1 MDNMDNI
8 DSINN
13 PDTNEHEDSVG
24 TILREARI
32 RRGLSLIEAEKATS
46 IRCSYLDAL
55 EQDEYH
61 KLPEEVYV
69 KGMIRNYGNFL
80 GLNGPELVD
89 SYKAQKAG
97 TVVEK
102 VKSKGIREVDTVRM
116 NISLKQHRSAGSG
129 VNAYQG
135 PSNKK
140 NIAKQIF
147 AGALAVIV
155 LVAGYFVMP
164 KAMEMLH
171 SKDEPKTPAVAVV
184 PEAKEEKAQTQPEV
198 KAESQEESEEAVK
211 EEVAPVE
218 TPAPVAEKVTL
229 EIVAHGECW
238 LEVNADGRRIYEGML
253 YAKDAK
259 AFEADEKLV
268 VKYGNVGVMEAVVN
282 GEPVSMQ
289 GEQGVAI
296 KTYTK

>member
-1 MDNMDNI
+1 MDNMENI

-13 PDTNEHEDSVG
+13 SDRAEHIDSVG
-24 TILREARI
+24 NALREARI
-32 RRGLSLIEAEKATS
+32 RKGLSLIDAEKATS

-55 EQDEYH
+55 ERDEYH
-61 KLPEEVYV
+61 KLPEEVFI

-102 VKSKGIREVDTVRM
+102 VKSKGIREVDTVKM

-135 PSNKK
+135 PNNKK

-147 AGALAVIV
+147 AGALAVVV

-164 KAMEMLH
+164 KAMDWLH
-171 SKDEPKTPAVAVV
+171 SKDEPKAPVVAVV
-184 PEAKEEKAQTQPEV
+184 PEAKVEQQTET
-198 KAESQEESEEAVK
+198 KEAVK
-211 EEVAPVE
+211 EEAAVPVS
-218 TPAPVAEKVTL
+218 EKVTL
-229 EIVAHGECW
+229 DIVAHGDCW
-238 LEVNADGRRIYEGML
+238 LEVSADGKSIFEGML
-253 YAKDAK
+253 YAKDTK

-268 VKYGNVGVMEAVVN
+268 VKYGNVGVMEAIVN